1 MTFNVRMVTPRDGA
15 NYWPNRASLCAR
27 VIRAQAP
34 DLVGF
39 QEMQHDHVELLE
51 PVLGELH
58 GEPGLDASSQVRPEH
73 QAVFWRPD
81 RFEFVASGSFYLS
94 ETPDRW
100 STGWDAACPRVAT
113 WVRLH
118 LKGSSDELLFCN
130 THLDREGE
138 VARREGARLI
148 AGRLVRAPVEILAGD
163 FNAVPGSPPH
173 RFLAEQGFRD
183 ISPVPLPAEGG
194 AAVDGQGTFHGFR
207 GAASRRRDRID
218 WILVRGAVDVES
230 CRIVRDAEPPLYP
243 SDHYPLVA
251 DLLLN

>member
-1 MTFNVRMVTPRDGA
+1 MTFNVRMVTLRDGA
-15 NYWPNRASLCAR
+15 NHWPNRASLCAR

-39 QEMQHDHVELLE
+39 QEMQNDHVELLE

-58 GEPGLDASSQVRPEH
+58 GELGLDASSQVRPEH
-73 QAVFWRPD
+73 QAVFWSPD
-81 RFEFVASGSFYLS
+81 RFELVASGSFYLS
-94 ETPDRW
+94 DTPDRW

-118 LKGSSDELLFCN
+118 PRGRSGELLFCN

-138 VARREGARLI
+138 LARREAARLI
-148 AGRLVRAPVEILAGD
+148 AGRLPRAPAEILAGD

-173 RFLAEQGFRD
+173 RLLAEHGFRD
-183 ISPVPLPAEGG
+183 ISPDPLPSEGRADG
-194 AAVDGQGTFHGFR
+194 GGQGTFHGFR
-207 GAASRRRDRID
+207 GAASRRID
-218 WILVRGAVDVES
+218 WLLVRGAVDVES

-243 SDHYPLVA
+243 SDHYPVVA
-251 DLLLN
+251 DLLIR